1 MWAMSPNQSGI
12 RPELRLATRGGLKEA
27 LRLLTPVYAVVVLAR
42 NSLYDVGALR
52 ARSAGVPVISVGNI
66 STGGTGKTPFVI
78 WLVRKLRA
86 LGSNPGVL
94 SRGYGRADGAAEND
108 EGALLSKCLPE
119 LPQVQEADR
128 VAGATA
134 LEALGADLI
143 VLDDGFQH
151 RRLARDLDLVL
162 IDATRPW
169 GLPPA
174 APGAPP
180 LEALLPRGLL
190 REPIS
195 SVKRADAVVL
205 TRCDQASEATLAE
218 IEREVHRHAP
228 DVPIAHAVHRPARVV
243 TPTATEEPSWLEG
256 RAVTLLSGVGHPRAF
271 EETARSLGAEIRRVH
286 VFDDHHA
293 FSVSEVEG
301 LCEEGTELL
310 VTAKDA
316 VKLRALGVP
325 CASLEI
331 EIDVVSGEESLS
343 DLVKAAS
350 KGASS
355 G

>member
-1 MWAMSPNQSGI
+1 MSPNQSGT
-12 RPELRLATRGGLKEA
+12 RPEFRLATRGGLKEA
-27 LRLLTPVYAVVVLAR
+27 LRLLTPVYAGVVLAR
-42 NSLYDVGALR
+42 NSLYDAGALR
-52 ARSAGVPVISVGNI
+52 ARRAGVPVISVGNL

-78 WLVRKLRA
+78 WLVLKLRA

-108 EGALLSKCLPE
+108 EGALLSERLPE
-119 LPQVQEADR
+119 LPQVQQADR
-128 VAGATA
+128 VTGAA
-134 LEALGADLI
+134 ELEALGADLI

-162 IDATRPW
+162 IDTTRPW

-190 REPIS
+190 REPLS
-195 SVKRADAVVL
+195 SIKRADAVVL

-218 IEREVHRHAP
+218 VERAVHRHAP
-228 DVPIAHAVHRPARVV
+228 DVPIAQAIHRPARVV
-243 TPTATEEPSWLEG
+243 TPATTEEPSWLDG
-256 RAVTLLSGVGHPRAF
+256 RAVTLLSGVGHPGAF
-271 EETARSLGAEIRRVH
+271 EETVRSLGAEIRRVH
-286 VFDDHHA
+286 IFDDHHT

-301 LCEEGTELL
+301 LCEEETELL

-325 CASLEI
+325 CTSLEI
-331 EIDVVSGEESLS
+331 EFDIVAGEEALH
-343 DLVKAAS
+343 DLVEAVS
-350 KGASS
+350 KGASI

>member
-1 MWAMSPNQSGI
+1 MWAMSPTQSGT

-27 LRLLTPVYAVVVLAR
+27 LRLLTPVYAGVVSVR

-52 ARSAGVPVISVGNI
+52 ARRAGVPVISVGNLT
-66 STGGTGKTPFVI
+66 TGGTGKTPFVI
-78 WLVRKLRA
+78 WLVQRLRA

-108 EGALLSKCLPE
+108 EGVLLSECHPE
-119 LPQVQEADR
+119 LPQVQQADR
-128 VAGATA
+128 VAGAAA

-143 VLDDGFQH
+143 LLDDGFQH

-162 IDATRPW
+162 IDTTRPW

-180 LEALLPRGLL
+180 LEALLPQGLL
-190 REPIS
+190 REPVS

-205 TRCDQASEATLAE
+205 TRCDQSSEATLAE
-218 IEREVHRHAP
+218 IEREVRRHAP
-228 DVPIAHAVHRPARVV
+228 DVPIAHAVHRPSRVV
-243 TPTATEEPSWLEG
+243 TPTGTQEPSWLEG
-256 RAVTLLSGVGHPRAF
+256 RSVTLLSGVGHPGAF
-271 EETARSLGAEIRRVH
+271 EETARALGAEIRRVH
-286 VFDDHHA
+286 VFDDHHT
-293 FSVSEVEG
+293 FTVSEVDG
-301 LCEEGTELL
+301 LCEEDTELL

-316 VKLRALGVP
+316 VKLRALDVP

-331 EIDVVSGEESLS
+331 EMDLIAGEKSLC
-343 DLVKAAS
+343 DLVEAVI